1 MYVALRDG
9 LGKAATL
16 VSDEALNKIGQ
27 VRHYLPQ

>member
-9 LGKAATL
+9 LGKEATS

-27 VRHYLPQ
+27 VRQCLPQ